1 MSNCTHRSSG
11 AEQVLL
17 RRSQHVQGFARTVI
31 EMMIVVMM
39 MMIMIMMMIMMMI
52 MVVNSFQIAKE
63 KRRRDCDK
71 GVRIMVV

>member
-1 MSNCTHRSSG
+1 MSNSTHRSSG

-39 MMIMIMMMIMMMI
+39 MMIMIMMMIM
-52 MVVNSFQIAKE
+52 VVNSFQIAKE

>member
-39 MMIMIMMMIMMMI
+39 MMIMIMMMIM
-52 MVVNSFQIAKE
+52 VVNSFQIAKE